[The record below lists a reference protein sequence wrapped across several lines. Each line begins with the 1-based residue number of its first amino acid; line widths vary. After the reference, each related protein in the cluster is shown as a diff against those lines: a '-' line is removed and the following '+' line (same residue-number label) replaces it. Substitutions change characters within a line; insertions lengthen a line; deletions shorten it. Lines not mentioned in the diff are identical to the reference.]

1 MGYKKDKPE
10 DDAKDMDRTSKGL
23 EMGLNER

>member
-1 MGYKKDKPE
+1 MRYREEEAE
-10 DDAKDMDRTSKGL
+10 DDAKEMAHTSKGL